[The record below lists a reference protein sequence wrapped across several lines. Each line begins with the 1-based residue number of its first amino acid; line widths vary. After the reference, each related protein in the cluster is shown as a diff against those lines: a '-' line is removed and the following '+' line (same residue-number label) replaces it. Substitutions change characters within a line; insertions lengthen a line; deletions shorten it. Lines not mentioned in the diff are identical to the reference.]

1 MRPAPRPRG
10 WVVLF
15 VALSLS
21 AALVAGASAGGSQ
34 ITAAAHVRNAAAG
47 TAEPEADS
55 STKWSYTG
63 ADSPAHWGSLDPT
76 YHVCST
82 GRRQSP
88 INLVRSARGRLP
100 RLRFSY
106 RNSIFALHNN
116 GHAVEAEAGSGNIV
130 TASGVAYRLSQLHF
144 HAPSEHRVGGRSFA
158 LELHLVHESSS
169 GRLLVLGVLIRRGRA
184 NPAFARLIAA
194 LPAGPGQRR
203 RLTGLN
209 ALSLLPEKGQGARY
223 TYSGS
228 LTTPPCTEGV
238 GWNVFATPVE
248 LSPAQ
253 IRRFTAIYDHNNRPL
268 QRSNGRAVRL
278 GRGSG

>member
-1 MRPAPRPRG
+1 
-10 WVVLF
+10 
-15 VALSLS
+15 VALI
-21 AALVAGASAGGSQ
+21 AGARGGGSQ
-34 ITAAAHVRNAAAG
+34 TATAAHVSNAAGA

-63 ADSPAHWGSLDPT
+63 AKGPAHWGSLDPK

-88 INLVRSARGRLP
+88 INLVRPARGRLP

-106 RNSIFALHNN
+106 RNSSFALDNN
-116 GHAVEAEAGSGNIV
+116 GHSVEAEAGSGNVV
-130 TASGVAYRLSQLHF
+130 TVSGVAYQLSQFHF
-144 HAPSEHRVGGRSFA
+144 HAPSEHWVGGRSFA
-158 LELHLVHESSS
+158 LELHLVNESSS
-169 GRLLVLGVLIRRGRA
+169 GLLLVLGVLIRPGRA
-184 NPAFARLIAA
+184 NPAFNRLIAA
-194 LPAGPGQRR
+194 LPASPGQRR

-209 ALSLLPEKGQGARY
+209 PLSLLPENGQGARY

-268 QRSNGRAVRL
+268 QPSNGRAVRL
-278 GRGSG
+278 GRDSG